1 MTDIVRIIYYILFN
15 GLIGTFSHYVTNNV
29 IEIDSR
35 MSHVDDLIS
44 FHKSLLIVFMLI
56 NDDIMITYQNHCVM
70 AELRLY
76 SQIIGN
82 FRNFEKLFY
91 TSISIFN
98 RNPLSVQANFCHI
111 LGYIVV
117 WAAF

>member
-91 TSISIFN
+91 MIGLLEPSAKEICNLSASLCISVY
-98 RNPLSVQANFCHI
+98 L
-111 LGYIVV
+111 
-117 WAAF
+117 